1 MDNFM
6 DTIAQKLS
14 AQDVIE
20 ANSNAE
26 ASELKKLQL
35 QVSEYERILET
46 LKQIDLSNFDVNNID
61 ITSVMEKFVNEV
73 KAVISTIEVKQEI
86 PQDNTV
92 QRQEYMEMQRGQLQ
106 AIERIIEENFAI
118 QRAKAEADE
127 RVRAEAE
134 LAKYEAELAREEAE
148 RSRMEADD
156 KIREEAERLRAEADD
171 QIRIEAERAKYEAE
185 LAREEA
191 ELLRM
196 EADDKIRE
204 ESEKLLA
211 MESDSE
217 ISEEA
222 EDSLREYIHTES
234 VKVYRNVQAVVVQGL
249 KDQAKK
255 TETSETNIL
264 EQVKALKTCM
274 IAVGIL
280 LALDFIVDG
289 INLAWTILSYFN
301 VRLF

>member
-1 MDNFM
+1 M

-156 KIREEAERLRAEADD
+156 KIREE
-171 QIRIEAERAKYEAE
+171 
-185 LAREEA
+185 
-191 ELLRM
+191 
-196 EADDKIRE
+196 
-204 ESEKLLA
+204 SEKLLA

>member
-1 MDNFM
+1 M